1 MSTHK
6 ATPLTPLTSSLV
18 NRDFPSPPSEK
29 QYKTQLKKWSLD
41 TKYIKASEYLFM
53 IKTMRER
60 AAQNPPKE
68 TQFVLRGRVV
78 DPKDIA
84 RFEKR
89 AQKRGSLKKGDPIEC
104 DGKRSQLALGYFWL
118 VWLTA
123 GAQNRSRTL
132 CTARRPRRRPPTMRQ
147 HTPRRTN
154 LINVRLPDSLL
165 PPVRTF
171 FLTLFLFHQTTPL
184 AIIPTPTD

>member
-1 MSTHK
+1 MDGYYTYDQSPH
-6 ATPLTPLTSSLV
+6 PV
-18 NRDFPSPPSEK
+18 SPPSPFRPAKPEDWEPYHDIIAHLYNTMNLKLKDVMAEMEQTYGFKATEK

-68 TQFVLRGRVV
+68 TQFILRGRVV

-89 AQKRGSLKKGDPIEC
+89 AQKRGSLKKGDPIQC
-104 DGKRSQLALGYFWL
+104 DEQVEDLVYGTPAPEEASYAAAYAEAYESYQYDSTGDYSYGY
-118 VWLTA
+118 
-123 GAQNRSRTL
+123 
-132 CTARRPRRRPPTMRQ
+132 
-147 HTPRRTN
+147 
-154 LINVRLPDSLL
+154 
-165 PPVRTF
+165 
-171 FLTLFLFHQTTPL
+171 
-184 AIIPTPTD
+184 